1 MQIWAANL
9 KIFSLSSKTP
19 TKQKKTRRSQHPAR
33 IFTKKI
39 PHSLCAR
46 DERDCRKNQYGDHR
60 IALKMRVVRPY
71 RFAQYPYKFDF

>member
-9 KIFSLSSKTP
+9 KIFALSAKTP
-19 TKQKKTRRSQHPAR
+19 TKQKKRAGLNIPRV
-33 IFTKKI
+33 FLLKKI